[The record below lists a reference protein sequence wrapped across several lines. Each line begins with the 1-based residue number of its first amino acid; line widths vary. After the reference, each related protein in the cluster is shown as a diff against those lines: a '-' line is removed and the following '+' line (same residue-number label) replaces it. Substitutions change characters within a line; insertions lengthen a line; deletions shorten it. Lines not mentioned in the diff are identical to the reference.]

1 MQMSFASSIITLSHT
16 THMIRELNIKM
27 WEANIDSHSARS
39 KTLLYEKNTKDK
51 DKRTDT
57 VELRRKEIH
66 ETIDNTL
73 RIWTSTFKI

>member
-1 MQMSFASSIITLSHT
+1 MQMSSASSIITLSNL

-51 DKRTDT
+51 DKRTGT
-57 VELRRKEIH
+57 VE
-66 ETIDNTL
+66 
-73 RIWTSTFKI
+73 